1 MTGQKRNP
9 RRKPKRG
16 ERKVQDAPTTIANSP
31 PPKYGIVLHQEIS
44 NVCDAHQP
52 LPIPLVP
59 EPLVSL
65 PEEPN
70 PKTSVDPIPQ
80 NRQTMPSLS
89 RSTTIRRLFHEEA
102 FNDEPPDAYPSLD
115 NRNTPHTLASP
126 DIPLATPSLLD
137 PPRTP
142 HFDKSG
148 GAHNPFFKRFGPS
161 PPDKATLYHLNIRTC
176 TPSPTQAL
184 EEPNPDQ
191 PPATADEEDRDS
203 EKNPPTTV
211 KKEECLQHRPS
222 PSLEGPGYLKPGFSE
237 SSTQTSISFRVEE
250 STKIAPMKTYRHAYM
265 CFNEHVN
272 TDEDDDEDY
281 SRSLAGLPRILQREP
296 AYSLSGWDLHYA
308 QPSDKSTSV
317 TFDRPCSIPRGEPT
331 GLHLKNNHSFGKPGH
346 SGALDPI
353 PMEYTVESR
362 LVQTNNSVRGVSST
376 LGAKSP
382 TSYNKPPQRQHV
394 PQDAPDSVSFDRPCS
409 IPRGEPT
416 GLLMKNNHSFGK
428 SGHSGALDPI
438 PVKYTVKS
446 RLVQTNQS
454 VRDAN
459 STVRVKHPASYMAP
473 QRKSVATSDR
483 VVDPR
488 GGTHRDESSVK
499 AAQLWADHMQRLHM
513 LEVAQRFG
521 GLALGEVQCVDSDA
535 GDSVEDDY
543 AENDDP
549 YGECDYDDDCY
560 FYDDHHDF
568 ACDWS

>member
-1 MTGQKRNP
+1 
-9 RRKPKRG
+9 
-16 ERKVQDAPTTIANSP
+16 
-31 PPKYGIVLHQEIS
+31 
-44 NVCDAHQP
+44 
-52 LPIPLVP
+52 
-59 EPLVSL
+59 
-65 PEEPN
+65 
-70 PKTSVDPIPQ
+70 
-80 NRQTMPSLS
+80 
-89 RSTTIRRLFHEEA
+89 
-102 FNDEPPDAYPSLD
+102 
-115 NRNTPHTLASP
+115 
-126 DIPLATPSLLD
+126 
-137 PPRTP
+137 
-142 HFDKSG
+142 
-148 GAHNPFFKRFGPS
+148 
-161 PPDKATLYHLNIRTC
+161 
-176 TPSPTQAL
+176 
-184 EEPNPDQ
+184 
-191 PPATADEEDRDS
+191 
-203 EKNPPTTV
+203 
-211 KKEECLQHRPS
+211 
-222 PSLEGPGYLKPGFSE
+222 
-237 SSTQTSISFRVEE
+237 
-250 STKIAPMKTYRHAYM
+250 MKTYRHAYM

-409 IPRGEPT
+409 IPREEPT

-459 STVRVKHPASYMAP
+459 STVRV
-473 QRKSVATSDR
+473 
-483 VVDPR
+483 
-488 GGTHRDESSVK
+488 
-499 AAQLWADHMQRLHM
+499 MQRLHM

-560 FYDDHHDF
+560 FY
-568 ACDWS
+568 WSFMMIMPSSS